1 MGSHSRGAVYRS
13 SQKLGPILQIAVVCL
28 VWVALAMTLPTPE
41 RDFAYSNDGRLRSHV
56 GGPRFVFA
64 DLDGDRKPDLALV
77 EMQAGRSASNYSIR
91 FKMSAGQ
98 ESAIGVEAPIG
109 GLKLSA
115 RDVNG
120 DDAVDLIV
128 TSNLDVHFIKVLL
141 NDGRGNFSVAPPSDF
156 PRLTAGDDF
165 AFRDPGSPR
174 GDRTTLTPSRE
185 GFGDA
190 PVEPCEHLA
199 DSWSPHLLYKIESA
213 LQRVVMSR
221 LGRSPPSAFVLS

>member
-1 MGSHSRGAVYRS
+1 MYRS

-41 RDFAYSNDGRLRSHV
+41 RGSADSNDDRLRSHV

-98 ESAIGVEAPIG
+98 ESAIGVDAPIG

-120 DDAVDLIV
+120 DDAIDLIV

-156 PRLTAGDDF
+156 PRLTVGDDI

-174 GDRTTLTPSRE
+174 GDRTTLTPLRD

-190 PVEPCEHLA
+190 AAVQRCQHDPI
-199 DSWSPHLLYKIESA
+199 DSSSPHLWSKIESA

-221 LGRSPPSAFVLS
+221 PGRSPPSAFVLS